1 MPECRTSKEM
11 PCHDTA
17 KLGTSSA
24 QRCNSAT
31 LSEWTT
37 SNGPVSPPPRSG
49 GRSPDD
55 GAEVKTCTRWP
66 RRASALWKMSA
77 WRSMKTCTQW
87 PPATCGRRRR
97 LSGRSAAVGRA

>member
-1 MPECRTSKEM
+1 MPECRTSKEI

-17 KLGTSSA
+17 KLGTSRA

-37 SNGPVSPPPRSG
+37 RGWPVSPPPRSG
-49 GRSPDD
+49 GCSPDD

-66 RRASALWKMSA
+66 RRASALWRVSA
-77 WRSMKTCTQW
+77 WRSMPPGAVATGHLREKT
-87 PPATCGRRRR
+87 ATLRTVGG
-97 LSGRSAAVGRA
+97 GRSG